1 MKKVLSALFI
11 PLCCLLGLST
21 QAQAHDPPDFI
32 GAVWQWPET
41 HLPVLDADLSEW
53 DIIPEEFWIT
63 EQSVVQS
70 TARPWIYTGDLDVSS
85 ISFRWIP
92 TWNEE
97 TNRIYWAYERFDD
110 KYQLGN
116 ESVETTVDADHSGR
130 QLLGFG
136 RPDRRGEGTPARS
149 PCANQP
155 LLVRQWPSS

>member
-1 MKKVLSALFI
+1 MKKALSVLFTPVL
-11 PLCCLLGLST
+11 LLGLST
-21 QAQAHDPPDFI
+21 QIQAHDPPDFI

-70 TARPWIYTGDLDVSS
+70 TARPWIYTGDIDVSS

-110 KYQLGN
+110 KY
-116 ESVETTVDADHSGR
+116 
-130 QLLGFG
+130 
-136 RPDRRGEGTPARS
+136 
-149 PCANQP
+149 
-155 LLVRQWPSS
+155 